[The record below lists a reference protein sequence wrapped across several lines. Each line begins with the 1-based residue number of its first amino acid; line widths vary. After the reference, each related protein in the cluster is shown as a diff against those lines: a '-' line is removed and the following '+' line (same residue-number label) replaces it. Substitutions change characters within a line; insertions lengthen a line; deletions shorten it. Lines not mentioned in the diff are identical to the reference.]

1 MGDQLE
7 KRVLVIGDS
16 CTDVHIYGTCDRL
29 CPDAPVPVF
38 LPSITKRNKG
48 MAGNVHENLLSLNVN
63 STLVTNPDGVEK
75 VRYVEK
81 STNHMIVRI
90 DSGEEQIKRINN
102 LHLIPIE
109 TYDAIVISDYNKGFL
124 TEEDIQFISRHHETV
139 FLDTKKLLGDWA
151 SKVKFIKINQV
162 EHARTLH
169 TIRDKAWINESLIIT
184 RGSKGCYYKGEIF
197 PVEKV
202 EIKDLSGAGD
212 TFLAGL
218 VANYLETNEIRT
230 ALKYANDCA
239 TKVVQQKGVNT
250 INDI

>member
-1 MGDQLE
+1 ME

-38 LPSITKRNKG
+38 LPSFTKRNKG

-63 STLVTNPDGVEK
+63 STLVTNQDGVEK
-75 VRYVEK
+75 VRYVEQ

-90 DSGEEQIKRINN
+90 DSGEEHIKRIKH
-102 LHLIPIE
+102 LHLLPLE

-124 TEEDIQFISRHHETV
+124 TEQDIEFIANHHEVV
-139 FLDTKKLLGDWA
+139 FLDTKKLLGEWA
-151 SKVKFIKINQV
+151 SKVKFVKINQV
-162 EHARTLH
+162 EHQRTLH
-169 TIRDKAWINESLIIT
+169 TIQNKPSITDNLIIT

-197 PVEKV
+197 PVERV

-212 TFLAGL
+212 TFMAGL
-218 VANYLETNEIRT
+218 VAKYLETDNIRES
-230 ALKYANDCA
+230 LKYANRCA
-239 TKVVQQKGVNT
+239 TVVVQQKGVNT